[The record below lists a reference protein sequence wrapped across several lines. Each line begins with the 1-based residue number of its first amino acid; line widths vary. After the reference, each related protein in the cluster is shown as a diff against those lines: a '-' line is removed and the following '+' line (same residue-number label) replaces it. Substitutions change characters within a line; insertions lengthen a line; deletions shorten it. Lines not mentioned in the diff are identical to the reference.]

1 MLQKYILELINLLN
15 EMSPYLLLGFLI
27 AGILHVV
34 MPNQKVVR
42 YLGGNNLR
50 SVINASLLGIPIP
63 ICSCGVIPTG
73 LSFYKNGASKGSSVS
88 FLISTPQTGIDTFM
102 VTYSLLGL
110 PLAVLRPV
118 IAFFIGILG
127 GTVTNEAVK
136 NEKQMVQTGNHEKI
150 NRKNYK
156 DAIATML
163 RFGFVEFLQDIA
175 KWLVIGLLIAALLSV
190 LMPENF
196 FTAYLSNEYLSMLV
210 VLLASVPLYG
220 CATSSVPIAAMLMMK
235 GLSPGA
241 VIVFLMA
248 GPATNATTI
257 TMVGKVLGRKA
268 LFSYLF
274 STIVGAIVCGIL
286 VNEFIP
292 REWFMGN
299 MNMHHTHN
307 HEELLPFWI
316 QALSS
321 IALSLL
327 ILNTFRLQYLS
338 SRRVE
343 NQPQQAMVS
352 DLKTTTVIVQGMNC
366 NHCKTNVERNL
377 MGLPGIKIVTVNL
390 QQESVTIE
398 ADHLDLGKVKS
409 TVEGLGYIFVSGK

>member
-1 MLQKYILELINLLN
+1 MLQKYTLELVNLLN

-34 MPNQKVVR
+34 IPNQKVVR

-50 SVINASLLGIPIP
+50 SVMNASLLGIPIP

-136 NEKQMVQTGNHEKI
+136 KEKQIIPTGNYEKVNRGNYKSALKTMVQ
-150 NRKNYK
+150 
-156 DAIATML
+156 
-163 RFGFVEFLQDIA
+163 FGFVEFLQDIA

-190 LMPENF
+190 LMPDDF
-196 FTAYLSNEYLSMLV
+196 FTSYISNDYLSMLV

-274 STIVGAIVCGIL
+274 SSIVGAILCGIA
-286 VNEFIP
+286 VNEFLP
-292 REWFMGN
+292 REWFMGSTN
-299 MNMHHTHN
+299 MLHKHTHG
-307 HEELLPFWI
+307 ELLPMWL

-321 IALSLL
+321 ITLTVLL
-327 ILNTFRLQYLS
+327 LNAFRLQYFS
-338 SRRVE
+338 PKRSE
-343 NQPQQAMVS
+343 NQSQQPTAN

-366 NHCKTNVERNL
+366 NTAKQMLNATYWGCQ
-377 MGLPGIKIVTVNL
+377 G
-390 QQESVTIE
+390 
-398 ADHLDLGKVKS
+398 
-409 TVEGLGYIFVSGK
+409 